1 MRKIEINKFDCL
13 QKALNQR
20 DILWNSIRFP
30 RINIHF
36 PRIDIHFPR
45 IDLQFPR
52 INIHFPRI
60 NIHFPKVIWKNWD
73 FYFKLCRFT
82 VIQVKVHIS
91 NTWCNSSW
99 NLFDKSLIT
108 SRRNFSCRLFLLSF
122 IALATYVRKKLFRI
136 DMVISPIWFRK
147 PRIAHF

>member
-1 MRKIEINKFDCL
+1 MSAKSTQSKGHSLKFDSFSEN
-13 QKALNQR
+13 KYSFSENKY
-20 DILWNSIRFP
+20 SISENKYSFSE
-30 RINIHF
+30 NKYSFSENKYSFSQSHM
-36 PRIDIHFPR
+36 
-45 IDLQFPR
+45 
-52 INIHFPRI
+52 
-60 NIHFPKVIWKNWD
+60 KKWD

-91 NTWCNSSW
+91 NIWCNSSW

-136 DMVISPIWFRK
+136 DMVISPIWFRN